1 MEYARE
7 SIASFK
13 HEVESLLHEHFESAI
28 TNKEYALQP
37 QWDIYNA
44 MQLAGNMVAYTVRDK
59 SKLVGYASVYI
70 FQSLYST
77 NRIEAQYDM
86 IYIKPE
92 HRKARVGANL
102 IRYIEKDLQKNGIK
116 QIAIGSLRHQ
126 PFDNLLEWL
135 GYKSAEV
142 VYKKSL

>member
-1 MEYARE
+1 MKYARA

-13 HEVESLLHEHFESAI
+13 HEVESILQEHFESAI
-28 TNKEYALQP
+28 PNKEYALQP
-37 QWDIYNA
+37 QWEMYNA
-44 MQLAGNMVAYTVRDK
+44 MQLAGSMVAYTVRDK
-59 SKLVGYASVYI
+59 GELVGYASVYI

-77 NRIEAQYDM
+77 NRTEAQYDM

-102 IRYIEKDLQKNGIK
+102 IRYIEKDLLENGIK

-135 GYKSAEV
+135 GYKSVEV
-142 VYKKSL
+142 IYKKSL